1 MPCPY
6 QFTTGYQI
14 VNPRLIR
21 ANIAL
26 FQGKRSETRRLL
38 EEYIAEQP
46 DARRSPIVLWL
57 DAHSQPRQAERMT
70 GLSAVVENAPPDSP
84 YHRMAKSYLA
94 DEQHYASLLDT
105 SGTGRRIRPWQIIA
119 GVAAVIVALVA
130 FVLFGQASQPIP
142 EETEVAQVVETEEA
156 TEEPPT
162 PTPSATPIVQ
172 NTPQVLQLSTPG
184 ANYEAQG
191 GTIRIVGVDSTV
203 QVVVDAR
210 GAQVQPASGAK
221 FYAFQLQ
228 FQCILPI
235 CNDVPQAELY
245 VRINP
250 SFPDVAAS
258 EGLFV
263 AGEPALTGRVGL
275 GELVTGWVVFE
286 LPRTIAPTALV
297 VWPLPPTE
305 NENRPGPI
313 LIPLS

>member
-1 MPCPY
+1 
-6 QFTTGYQI
+6 

-38 EEYIAEQP
+38 DEYTAEQP

-57 DAHSQPRQAERMT
+57 DAHSQPKQAERMS
-70 GLSAVVENAPPDSP
+70 GLGTVVENVPPDDP

-94 DEQHYASLLDT
+94 DEQHYAGLLDT
-105 SGTGRRIRPWQIIA
+105 SSQGRRIRPWQIIA
-119 GVAAVIVALVA
+119 GIVGVVVVLGA
-130 FVLFGQASQPIP
+130 FVLFGQAGQPPLP
-142 EETEVAQVVETEEA
+142 EETEEAVVLVTEEA

-162 PTPSATPIVQ
+162 PTPSPTAIVQ
-172 NTPQVLQLSTPG
+172 NTPQVIQLSTPG

-191 GTIRIVGVDSTV
+191 GTVRIVGIDSAV
-203 QVVVDAR
+203 QVVMDAR
-210 GAQVQPASGAK
+210 GEQVQPADGAK

-235 CNDVPQAELY
+235 CNTVPQAELFA
-245 VRINP
+245 RINS

-263 AGEPALTGRVGL
+263 AGEPALAGRVGL

-305 NENRPGPI
+305 NEERPGPI
-313 LIPLS
+313 IISLS